1 MSVES
6 QTEPREFLR
15 KLREGDLTPRI
26 RVIGMV
32 KAGEGESDHILFSRH
47 CTDWIPIP
55 VDMIQT
61 LEHLDSVQCKDHS
74 HPLAAITFREP
85 ESPEVRVF
93 AGLFSS
99 YQFTRKLTCSDPNSS
114 LWECLAGCSGL
125 PADKIGFCIQD
136 CVSRHESIG
145 GS

>member
-6 QTEPREFLR
+6 HTDPREFLR
-15 KLREGDLTPRI
+15 KLREGDLTPQIRI
-26 RVIGMV
+26 VGMV
-32 KAGEGESDHILFSRH
+32 KSDKEDSDRILFSRD
-47 CTDWIPIP
+47 CTDWISIP

-61 LEHLDSVQCKDHS
+61 LENLGSVQCKDHS
-74 HPLAAITFREP
+74 HPLAVITFHEP
-85 ESPEVRVF
+85 GSPEVRVF
-93 AGLFSS
+93 TRLLSS
-99 YQFTRKLTCSDPNSS
+99 YQFTHKLTYSDPNSS
-114 LWECLAGCSGL
+114 LWECLAGCIGL

>member
-15 KLREGDLTPRI
+15 KLREGDLTPQIRI
-26 RVIGMV
+26 VGMV
-32 KAGEGESDHILFSRH
+32 RSDEGDSDHILFSRE
-47 CTDWIPIP
+47 CIDWIPIP
-55 VDMIQT
+55 VDMIQA
-61 LEHLDSVQCKDHS
+61 LEHLGSVQCKDHS
-74 HPLAAITFREP
+74 HPLVAVTFREP
-85 ESPEVRVF
+85 GSPEVRVF
-93 AGLFSS
+93 TRIFSS
-99 YQFTRKLTCSDPNSS
+99 YQLTRKFECSDPNSS

-125 PADKIGFCIQD
+125 PAGKIGFCIQD